1 MCLKHFFSLYIYI
14 YIILN
19 LENMIN
25 FNQFVIAVGFQ
36 GLEVEGGIDGTWYKC
51 ISSNEVHYR

>member
-1 MCLKHFFSLYIYI
+1 
-14 YIILN
+14 
-19 LENMIN
+19 MIN

-36 GLEVEGGIDGTWYKC
+36 GLEVGGGGIDGTWYKC